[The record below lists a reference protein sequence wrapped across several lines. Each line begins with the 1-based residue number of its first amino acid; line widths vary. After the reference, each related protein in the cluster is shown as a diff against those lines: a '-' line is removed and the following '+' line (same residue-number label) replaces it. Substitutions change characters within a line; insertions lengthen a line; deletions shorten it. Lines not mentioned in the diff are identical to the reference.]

1 MAPVRR
7 TLVATWIGE
16 GSSVVAKMEGVDGGS
31 SMGPSPGAGAEVVG
45 SGTCASHVSG
55 QARGTAKT
63 WRRVVGL

>member
-7 TLVATWIGE
+7 TLVATWIGA

-31 SMGPSPGAGAEVVG
+31 SMGPSCGAGAEVG
-45 SGTCASHVSG
+45 SGTSASHVSG
-55 QARGTAKT
+55 LARGRAKT